1 MPVVLR
7 ERERERNKPGIAEA
21 LPCSHSVFEQNSFG
35 PIPDQTSGLQIR
47 PGAGHHC
54 DPPSPPQFHQTLTQ
68 IMNYFT
74 SNFLFNVD

>member
-1 MPVVLR
+1 
-7 ERERERNKPGIAEA
+7 
-21 LPCSHSVFEQNSFG
+21 
-35 PIPDQTSGLQIR
+35 LQIR